1 MNLDESQ
8 KLAVAK
14 WIDDGMKLS
23 EIQSRLASE
32 FGIRMT
38 YMELRFLM
46 DDLSLKPKDPEVVP
60 TPAPPS
66 PAAPGAPGQP
76 AEPLQED
83 LKDQAPGA
91 PGNVSVSVDQI
102 ARPGSLVSG
111 QVVFSDGNSATW
123 SLDQY
128 GRLGLSPSTPNYRP
142 SPPDL
147 EAFQA
152 ALQREMQKMGY

>member
-8 KLAVAK
+8 KQTVAK
-14 WIDDGMKLS
+14 WIDEGLKLS
-23 EIQSRLASE
+23 EIQNRLASE

-46 DDLSLKPKDPEVVP
+46 DDLSLKPKDPELAP
-60 TPAPPS
+60 SPPPPS
-66 PAAPGAPGQP
+66 PPAPGAIAPDKA
-76 AEPLQED
+76 AEPATEEENI
-83 LKDQAPGA
+83 PGA

-111 QVVFSDGNSATW
+111 KVVFSDGNSATW
-123 SLDQY
+123 SLDQF

-147 EAFQA
+147 EAFQM
-152 ALQREMQKMGY
+152 ALQNEMQKLGF